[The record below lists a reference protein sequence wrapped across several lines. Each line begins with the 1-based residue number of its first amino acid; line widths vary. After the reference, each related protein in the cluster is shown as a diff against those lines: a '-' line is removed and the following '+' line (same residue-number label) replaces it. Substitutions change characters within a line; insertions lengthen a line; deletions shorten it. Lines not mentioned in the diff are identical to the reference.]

1 LLILEKA
8 VQHWTAFFL
17 LLQHLKAYPDMKKTL
32 YSLLVI
38 IAISF
43 IGYSCCN
50 KEDDKKPYLVILSMD
65 GFRWDYPDSI
75 PTPNLDAI
83 ARGGVKAVS
92 LRPAFPSKTFPNH
105 YTMATGLYPNNHGI
119 VLNSFWDPDSNMYY
133 SIGKREAVENGY
145 FYGGEPIWVTAE
157 KQGVKSASYF
167 WVGSEAVIDGYQ
179 PSVTKKYN
187 WRIPYEDRID
197 SVLTWLQLPEDQRP
211 HFIMW
216 YMSEPDHMGHDHGP
230 FSKETNEV
238 IMYQDTLLGIFL
250 EKIAAL
256 PNSDEINLIF
266 TSDHGMQASDS
277 ARTEYLE
284 DYIKESWITEIQ
296 GYNPNYNILA
306 ADDCLDS
313 LYNALL
319 KADHF
324 KVWKAGEV
332 PARLNYGTHE
342 RCMDLIVCADSA
354 WRIKEK
360 RDGRRASRGDHG
372 YDNRNTDMHA
382 IFYATGPAF
391 KKEHLHPTFN
401 NVDLY
406 PLMAHILGLVP
417 AEVDGKISNVNGMLQ

>member
-1 LLILEKA
+1 MKKSIY
-8 VQHWTAFFL
+8 L
-17 LLQHLKAYPDMKKTL
+17 LLFLAATTIL
-32 YSLLVI
+32 
-38 IAISF
+38 IS
-43 IGYSCCN
+43 SCCQE
-50 KEDDKKPYLVILSMD
+50 KSKTKPYLVILSMD

-75 PTPNLDAI
+75 ATPKLDAI
-83 ARGGVKAVS
+83 AKGGVKAVS
-92 LRPAFPSKTFPNH
+92 LKPAFPSKTFPNH

-119 VLNSFWDPDSNMYY
+119 VLNSFWDPDSNIYY

-179 PSVTKKYN
+179 PSITKKYN
-187 WRIPYEDRID
+187 WRVPFEDRID
-197 SVLTWLQLPEDQRP
+197 SVLTWLQLPEEQRP

-216 YMSEPDHMGHDHGP
+216 YMNEPDHIAHNVGP
-230 FSKETNEV
+230 FAEETKNV

-256 PNSDEINLIF
+256 PNADEINLIF
-266 TSDHGMQASDS
+266 TSDHGMQASSPD
-277 ARTEYLE
+277 RTEYLE
-284 DYIKESWITEIQ
+284 DYIKESWIKEIQ
-296 GYNPNYNILA
+296 GYNPNFNILA
-306 ADDCLDS
+306 EDDCLDS

-319 KADHF
+319 TAEHF

-332 PARLNYGTHE
+332 PARLNYGTNI
-342 RCMDLIVCADSA
+342 RCMDIIVCADSA
-354 WRIKEK
+354 WRIKSK
-360 RDGRRASRGDHG
+360 RDGRPGSLGDHG

-391 KKEHLHPTFN
+391 KKNHLHPTFN

-417 AEVDGKISNVNGMLQ
+417 AEVDGEFDNVFGMLKE